1 MTSIESGT
9 AVNQEY
15 VPEETRAVAIHEA
28 GHAVCAHVYMRG
40 TESTRLS
47 IRKRGR
53 SLGHHQALEKE
64 ERFSSWRHEEMG
76 RLTWTLGAMAAERVF
91 YGENSTGVGGDVQSA
106 TARAAWMVG
115 SCAMAPEPIDLSGF
129 PGSDDEEDE
138 ARKGIEKRFQRIGT
152 QIMNRSGSGG
162 PFQQDPIAGVLGD
175 ADKRAMA
182 AQLLGQAYMR
192 AHLLIE
198 ANREAV
204 DRIADRPRRATGAPR
219 RRGGRAARQRPPDGA
234 RRRSDEGRDVA
245 DPVEPAVTD
254 TGGPGTAEAEPEPP
268 PPAPSQL
275 AGPARSQPAR
285 GYGKRFLLVYLV
297 LGLVL
302 GVAIGGLVVVLSGPG
317 QTPEA
322 SWSVWQPEGDNS
334 QKAQQIA
341 THVSG
346 AYRLPSGQQLVG
358 IQPAPPRV
366 QDVPLGAIAVRR
378 LPGVGETETPV
389 NVFDVEGVVVYIL
402 CGLGENCAI
411 EEGEPSAERLRL
423 LRRESLELALY
434 TFRYLDDVSSVVT
447 FLPPRPGDEPSFALL
462 FERGDLD
469 SQLERPLRATL
480 PDSPPVAP
488 ENLAP
493 LEVETIDR
501 LTSANFFRFS
511 FQQLQDGTAVLVLDD
526 PRLPEQTPSTE
537 TAAEPSRSP
546 RTARPA
552 PTDGGTQTE
561 GGTTTTGSADEA
573 GAQAQ

>member
-1 MTSIESGT
+1 M
-9 AVNQEY
+9 
-15 VPEETRAVAIHEA
+15 
-28 GHAVCAHVYMRG
+28 
-40 TESTRLS
+40 
-47 IRKRGR
+47 
-53 SLGHHQALEKE
+53 
-64 ERFSSWRHEEMG
+64 
-76 RLTWTLGAMAAERVF
+76 
-91 YGENSTGVGGDVQSA
+91 
-106 TARAAWMVG
+106 
-115 SCAMAPEPIDLSGF
+115 
-129 PGSDDEEDE
+129 
-138 ARKGIEKRFQRIGT
+138 
-152 QIMNRSGSGG
+152 
-162 PFQQDPIAGVLGD
+162 
-175 ADKRAMA
+175 
-182 AQLLGQAYMR
+182 
-192 AHLLIE
+192 
-198 ANREAV
+198 
-204 DRIADRPRRATGAPR
+204 
-219 RRGGRAARQRPPDGA
+219 
-234 RRRSDEGRDVA
+234 A

-254 TGGPGTAEAEPEPP
+254 AGGPGTAEAEPERPS
-268 PPAPSQL
+268 PARPEL
-275 AGPARSQPAR
+275 AGPARSQPAK

-302 GVAIGGLVVVLSGPG
+302 GVAIGGLVVVLTRPG
-317 QTPEA
+317 QTPGA

-334 QKAQQIA
+334 RKAQQIA

-480 PDSPPVAP
+480 PASPPVAP

-537 TAAEPSRSP
+537 TGGTESQ
-546 RTARPA
+546 PA
-552 PTDGGTQTE
+552 DGTTGPDGGGTENE
-561 GGTTTTGSADEA
+561 GGTTTGSADAA